1 MAVAPAGRRCGR
13 KLVRDVGSCRT
24 RCELRGVDWRDVD
37 ARIRVRRVAKGKGE
51 NLGVQDGRSP
61 AVAVPRHALARRG
74 PAESEVVEDD
84 RDSGDPA
91 GESDVSATSS
101 DSDDTSDES
110 ESEEER

>member
-1 MAVAPAGRRCGR
+1 MSARAEN
-13 KLVRDVGSCRT
+13 LQDTTSH
-24 RCELRGVDWRDVD
+24 GVQTG
-37 ARIRVRRVAKGKGE
+37 VRRKS
-51 NLGVQDGRSP
+51 DTDDIDTR
-61 AVAVPRHALARRG
+61 PRKVSRTSGQKAIRG